1 MSRHGRQRPRR
12 AARGRFGGRQP
23 ARETAPQERVPARL
37 VPGAFRLSIGRGV
50 GGVTMALLMY
60 TLRKCCSQPGVGH
73 NALVLGVAQAD
84 ITGRDAEGAPII
96 RLQAK
101 RPVRVEP

>member
-1 MSRHGRQRPRR
+1 
-12 AARGRFGGRQP
+12 
-23 ARETAPQERVPARL
+23 
-37 VPGAFRLSIGRGV
+37 
-50 GGVTMALLMY
+50 MALLMY

-96 RLQAK
+96 RLQAQ